1 MFCSPELLLSANTP
15 EELVAPTT
23 VQDLEVFDREG
34 YGNIGIVGN
43 SEIGGDIDNFD
54 QDSDSNSGDTDND
67 QDFDHNNYN
76 CHDRE
81 HDYDSGRDSDCNQDH
96 DLDHNVTMLQF

>member
-1 MFCSPELLLSANTP
+1 MIKCSPELLLSANTP
-15 EELVAPTT
+15 EELVAPAA
-23 VQDLEVFDREG
+23 VQDLEVVD
-34 YGNIGIVGN
+34 IVGIVGN

-54 QDSDSNSGDTDND
+54 EDSDCNSGDTDND

-76 CHDRE
+76 CDDRE